1 MGIQRRI
8 GMIAMALTLM
18 GVVYTP
24 GQSWGQTE
32 ERIGTVL
39 AVDGTAEVRAANA
52 TTWEPLQFRAA
63 LFPNDT
69 VRTVADSKVKVL
81 LRDDSI
87 VTLAES
93 SEMQFTEFLLT
104 PQQRRT
110 IISLTLGKVKML
122 TSTVFGAGS
131 ATEVRTANTVAGV
144 RGTTFVVIFIPPEE
158 TEVVSL
164 EGVVV
169 VQNPQLPQIEPLPAN
184 FRTQVIGFRA
194 PTRAT
199 EVPVSIR
206 QTLELG
212 LRLTEQIP
220 VEVKPRAQRQAAGP
234 IRGEPTTAGPAAP
247 LVPPVPTVVALQDG
261 VQLVQPDATEQL
273 NELVARTAI
282 VNSALSSEPA
292 PTRGAVITPDNTQS
306 ATTIQQR
313 QLSKL
318 RLTISLPR

>member
-1 MGIQRRI
+1 MGIQRKI
-8 GMIAMALTLM
+8 GMIAMALTLL
-18 GVVYTP
+18 GVVCAP
-24 GQSWGQTE
+24 WQSWGQTDN
-32 ERIGTVL
+32 RIATVL
-39 AVDGTAEVRAANA
+39 VVDGTAEVRAANTA
-52 TTWEPLQFRAA
+52 TWEPLQFRAA
-63 LFPNDT
+63 LFEKDT
-69 VRTVADSKVKVL
+69 VRTAPDGKVKVL

-247 LVPPVPTVVALQDG
+247 LVPPVPTVVALQAG
-261 VQLVQPDATEQL
+261 APLGQPDAPDL
-273 NELVARTAI
+273 DALLARTA
-282 VNSALSSEPA
+282 SAKAALSSEPA
-292 PTRGAVITPDNTQS
+292 HTGGPVITPDNTQS
-306 ATTIQQR
+306 ATTIQQ
-313 QLSKL
+313 QPSKL